1 MLDNQLRNHDAF
13 SVATLIYARLRRVSG
28 RVVDALYLAEN
39 PDYAQHV
46 IELVAQTQDPEL
58 QRLIERLKQV
68 WDLPVVRQQQF
79 EKSAHLPQQEK
90 LVSVEPDQDDIY
102 RAQVAHHYIGALR

>member
-1 MLDNQLRNHDAF
+1 M
-13 SVATLIYARLRRVSG
+13 
-28 RVVDALYLAEN
+28 DALYLAEN
-39 PDYAQHV
+39 LDYARHV
-46 IELVAQTQDPEL
+46 IELVEL

-79 EKSAHLPQQEK
+79 EKSAHLPQQEV